1 MGTTRTTPIVSLV
14 ALHAGLAGRPW
25 PEAVA
30 GAIRSLLA
38 EDLSKKELRL
48 LDRAAQAGFGYSYL
62 ANTFDPV
69 VPIAR
74 PAQVLAELIGAPAP
88 VHGASSDG
96 AAIPALLES
105 ARAYLGMT
113 EGRTSFKH
121 DRANRADRGARGL
134 DISRRR
140 YDKLFRLVAR
150 LEADLLAGEEQAVL
164 FRLNRFAKTA
174 FAADLPYESFAAST
188 ASAAFVAW
196 YAANLGR
203 RSLFIAGPQA
213 RAFDEVAAMLFARC
227 ERAADTDWLAIA
239 HVFPRADVLARLTL
253 DERVE
258 LLGRVL
264 AVLEETAARLEV
276 IAVRDH
282 LDLERMI
289 VRKGNDSSTWNGLA
303 GAWNRARDSWIAL
316 IYALDHEVFFD
327 AFLPGKVLR
336 LMAADVA
343 AWHRL
348 TGKTVH
354 DDTSVWAALPKPWDV
369 VAGRTSCGRADVE
382 GACRRFGIDP
392 EKTGWT
398 APRPRTAVDV
408 WRATPETVHGVVVNH
423 PELALFLRKVGV
435 FSGKSLRLQPVD

>member
-1 MGTTRTTPIVSLV
+1 MGATRTTPIVSLE

-38 EDLSKKELRL
+38 EDLSRKELRL
-48 LDRAAQAGFGYSYL
+48 LDRAAGAGFGYSYL
-62 ANTFDPV
+62 ATEFDPV
-69 VPIAR
+69 VRIGR
-74 PAQVLAELIGAPAP
+74 PAEVLAELIGASTPAD
-88 VHGASSDG
+88 GDGSDG
-96 AAIPALLES
+96 EAIPALLEE

-113 EGRTSFKH
+113 EGRTSFRH
-121 DRANRADRGARGL
+121 DRANRADRQARGL

-150 LEADLLAGEEQAVL
+150 LEAYLLAREEQAVL
-164 FRLNRFAKTA
+164 FRLSRFAKTA
-174 FAADLPYESFAAST
+174 FAAELEYERFASST

-213 RAFDEVAAMLFARC
+213 RAFDDVAAMLFARC
-227 ERAADTDWLAIA
+227 ERATDTDWLAIA
-239 HVFPRADVLARLTL
+239 QVFPRADVLARLTVN
-253 DERVE
+253 ERVD

-264 AVLEETAARLEV
+264 AMLEETAARLEV
-276 IAVRDH
+276 IAVRDS
-282 LDLERMI
+282 LDLEQMI
-289 VRKGNDSSTWNGLA
+289 VRRGNDSSTWNGLA
-303 GAWNRARDSWIAL
+303 GAWNRARDYWIAL
-316 IYALDHEVFFD
+316 AYALDGDAFFD
-327 AFLPGKVLR
+327 AFMPGKVLR

-348 TGKTVH
+348 TGKAVH

-369 VAGRTSCGRADVE
+369 VAGRAMCGRADVE
-382 GACRRFGIDP
+382 AACRRFGIDP
-392 EKTGWT
+392 QKTGWT
-398 APRPRTAVDV
+398 APRPRTTVDA

-435 FSGKSLRLQPVD
+435 FSGKTLRLQAVD

>member
-1 MGTTRTTPIVSLV
+1 MGATRTTPILNVE

-38 EDLSKKELRL
+38 EDLSRKDLRL
-48 LDRAAQAGFGYSYL
+48 LDRAAQGGFGYSYL
-62 ANTFDPV
+62 ATAFDPV
-69 VPIAR
+69 VPIGR
-74 PAQVLAELIGAPAP
+74 PAHVLAELIGAPAP
-88 VHGASSDG
+88 VDGVDSDG
-96 AAIPALLES
+96 AAIPALLEE

-113 EGRTSFKH
+113 EGKTSFKH
-121 DRANRADRGARGL
+121 DRANRADRQARSL

-150 LEADLLAGEEQAVL
+150 LEADLLAHEEQAVL

-174 FAADLPYESFAAST
+174 FAAELPYERFASST
-188 ASAAFVAW
+188 ASASFIAW

-227 ERAADTDWLAIA
+227 EQTPEADWLAIA
-239 HVFPRADVLARLTL
+239 HVFPRADVLARLTV

-276 IAVRDH
+276 IAIRDH

-303 GAWNRARDSWIAL
+303 GAWNRARDYWIAL
-316 IYALDHEVFFD
+316 IYALDQEAFFD

-369 VAGRTSCGRADVE
+369 VAGRTACGRAEVE
-382 GACRRFGIDP
+382 AACRRFGIDA

-398 APRPRTAVDV
+398 APRPRTAVDA

-435 FSGKSLRLQPVD
+435 FSGKSVRLQPAD